1 MLGDAFNML
10 NGFGNGMPHHPML
23 TDDEDFTSPHR
34 NFNNQM
40 MSPFGGFG
48 FGGPMLG
55 GMMSQ
60 MVFFWNSFACF
71 NHFPL
76 F

>member
-10 NGFGNGMPHHPML
+10 NGFGSGMPQHPML
-23 TDDEDFTSPHR
+23 TDSNFMGSNHQ
-34 NFNNQM
+34 NFNNHM

-48 FGGPMLG
+48 FGGSMLG

-60 MVFFWNSFACF
+60 MVFFNFF
-71 NHFPL
+71 NFSL
-76 F
+76 LQI

>member
-60 MVFFWNSFACF
+60 MVFLKFFS
-71 NHFPL
+71 
-76 F
+76 